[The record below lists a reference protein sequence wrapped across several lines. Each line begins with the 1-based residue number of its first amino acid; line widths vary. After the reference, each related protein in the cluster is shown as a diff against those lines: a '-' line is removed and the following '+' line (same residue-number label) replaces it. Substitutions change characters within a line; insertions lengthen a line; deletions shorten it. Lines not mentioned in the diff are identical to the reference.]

1 VGALSNIYDWA
12 RAQLLTAN
20 LDWLGVELVV
30 SAWSGTPTFVP
41 TDVTIA
47 NVKSRGAVERAYS
60 LPVAGTSVSID
71 GTAKS
76 DPVVIP
82 TVPVGAPILWFTMS
96 EVAVPHDTSKLILF
110 LNDVVPP
117 LPFIPNGLDLVLT
130 PDWSAGRGWWRP

>member
-1 VGALSNIYDWA
+1 VSGIYDWA

-30 SAWSGTPTFVP
+30 SAWAGTKTFVP
-41 TDVTIA
+41 TDTTIA
-47 NVKSRGAVERAYS
+47 SVKARGAVERGYS
-60 LPVAGTSVSID
+60 LPIATTSVSPD

-82 TVPVGAPILWFTMS
+82 AIAPGAPILWFTMS
-96 EVAVPHDTSKLILF
+96 ELATPHDNCRLLLF
-110 LNDVVPP
+110 IDDVNPV
-117 LPFIPNGLDLVLT
+117 LPFAPNGLDIVLT